1 LPLSDN
7 WYILGPVN
15 DKKRDII
22 FEAPRPTVAPALKD
36 MVAKIEERLREAQE
50 TAADVHIAP
59 LTIWF
64 AITNNKVSF
73 SIEGA
78 LSAPRHVVAKEIV
91 HAVQNFEVKPDTNVG
106 HRDLFEVMDGR
117 QMVRYVLCVVI
128 DWKDKTIRTNFDRND
143 GDRFLGAM
151 AIVVEHLQKS
161 DAEWRKGAPS

>member
-7 WYILGPVN
+7 WYILGPVS

-22 FEAPRPTVAPALKD
+22 FEVPPPTVPPALKD

-78 LSAPRHVVAKEIV
+78 LTAPRHVVAKEIV
-91 HAVQNFEVKPDTNVG
+91 HAVQNFEVEPDTNVG
-106 HRDLFEVMDGR
+106 HRDLFEVADGR
-117 QMVRYVLCVVI
+117 HVRYVLCVVI
-128 DWKDKTIRTNFDRND
+128 DWEAKTIRTNFERND

-161 DAEWRKGAPS
+161 DAEWRKGPSS